1 MLREISTCELL
12 VFLSLELIERFFEN
26 DNLYLSFYH
35 LTNAFGDIYFPSERI
50 DEKIS
55 VEDNKDHSLVYASE
69 YLNMIYARC
78 STGKEMMQNK
88 GQAAMDFMMTY
99 GWALLIILVA
109 LGAISFY
116 FLRGSSFAPD
126 LCVLIPGLG
135 CSNAVA
141 YQDSLRFTVTNGMGQ
156 DLTQLQISAE
166 GCSVASASSSLSNGE
181 QKVFT
186 LSGCS
191 HSPQDVARHSLFVD
205 YVPKGST
212 LSHSRDGDFQGV
224 AEGGCLQTYCTSGGG
239 PGSGGEYTPDG
250 ATTLL
255 YHFDEPEGEQV
266 LDSGG
271 GNYHGTYTNNNL
283 MALYHFDENG
293 GTSTQDSSGNDHEGT
308 LENGAGWVSGTS
320 GSGVYFDGVDDDVT
334 VPSSPSLNP
343 SQYLTVEQWVNA
355 DDPASPSN
363 HYTVQRA
370 SGTWGT
376 FLSSPPNQIQF
387 YVDTSATVGGAWKSV
402 SGTLTSGWHHV
413 LGTYDGVNLRLYI
426 DGSQVNSASQTKNI
440 DQPDLFPLLFG
451 KDISGFPFK
460 GSLDEVVLLSRYVDS
475 WEAQERYLASRA
487 LGDRVP
493 GKYDTALHFDGIDDS
508 VNVGNPSALNF
519 GETTDFTIEGWIRT
533 TMSNKEAVFI
543 NKYAGGLVPGY
554 FVKMTTGGQL
564 QYKVGDGP
572 NSILGTSTA
581 QINDGAWHHF
591 AVSFDRD
598 GFVSMFVDGA
608 KQPSQNSMA
617 SIGNVDTT
625 QSFFLGRGV
634 EFFRGALDE
643 IRISNTLRY

>member
-1 MLREISTCELL
+1 
-12 VFLSLELIERFFEN
+12 
-26 DNLYLSFYH
+26 
-35 LTNAFGDIYFPSERI
+35 
-50 DEKIS
+50 
-55 VEDNKDHSLVYASE
+55 
-69 YLNMIYARC
+69 MIYVRC
-78 STGKEMMQNK
+78 SLGKEMMQNK

-166 GCSVASASSSLSNGE
+166 GCGVASASSSLSNGE

-191 HSPQDVARHSLFVD
+191 HLPQDVARHNLYVD
-205 YVPKGST
+205 YMPRGST

-255 YHFDEPEGEQV
+255 YHFDEPEGAQV
-266 LDSGG
+266 IDSGG
-271 GNYHGTYTNNNL
+271 GTSPGTYKNNNL
-283 MALYHFDENG
+283 MAIYHFDENS
-293 GTSTQDSSGNDHEGT
+293 GTSTQDSSGNDNKGT
-308 LENGAGWVSGTS
+308 LENGAGWVIGKS
-320 GSGVYFDGVDDDVT
+320 GSGVYFDGADDDIT
-334 VPSSPSLNP
+334 VNSNPSLNP
-343 SQYLTVEQWVNA
+343 SQYLTIEQWVKA
-355 DDPASPSN
+355 DDPANPSN

-376 FLSSPPNQIQF
+376 FLSPNQIQF
-387 YVDTSATVGGAWKSV
+387 YVDTSVTVGGAWRSV
-402 SGTLTSGWHHV
+402 SGTLTTGWHHV
-413 LGTYDGVNLRLYI
+413 LGTYDGAYLRLYI
-426 DGSQVNSASQTKNI
+426 DGSQVNSAPQTKNI
-440 DQPDLFPLLFG
+440 DPPDWISLLFG
-451 KDISGFPFK
+451 KDVSGFAFQ

-475 WEAQERYLASRA
+475 WEAQERSLASRA

-493 GKYDTALHFDGIDDS
+493 GKYDTALHFDGIDD
-508 VNVGNPSALNF
+508 VVDVGNPSALNF
-519 GETTDFTIEGWIRT
+519 GATIDFTIEGWIRT

-543 NKYAGGLVPGY
+543 NKYAGGPAPGY
-554 FVKMTTGGQL
+554 FVKMTSGGQL
-564 QYKVGDGP
+564 QYKVGDGQ
-572 NSILGTSTA
+572 NSILGTSEA
-581 QINDGAWHHF
+581 QINGGAWHHF

-598 GFVSMFVDGA
+598 GVVSIFIDGV
-608 KQPSQNSMA
+608 KQSSQNYMTT
-617 SIGNVDTT
+617 IGNIDTVE
-625 QSFFLGRGV
+625 SLYLGRGAQ
-634 EFFRGALDE
+634 FFRGALDE